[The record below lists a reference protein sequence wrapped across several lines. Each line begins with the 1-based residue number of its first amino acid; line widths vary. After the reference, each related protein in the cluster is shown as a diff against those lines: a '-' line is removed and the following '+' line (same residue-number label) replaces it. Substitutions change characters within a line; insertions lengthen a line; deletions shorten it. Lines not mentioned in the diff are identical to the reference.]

1 MELCLPMLTEVL
13 LTATPTQF
21 FNVILL
27 VVSTSFN
34 FVKTDAAVP
43 DSGPTEY
50 TYYRNIL

>member
-13 LTATPTQF
+13 SPTQF
-21 FNVILL
+21 FHEILL
-27 VVSTSFN
+27 VVSTSFI